1 MQLYTTIYYNLVKLN
16 PLPKSLKMVNLKS
29 VLTAVSISFFATFS
43 QAQQTPTDST
53 QHIQSI
59 YRATPEKINDL
70 INTKLDVKFD
80 YKKAYLYGKAWI
92 TLKPHFYPTDSLT
105 LDAKGMDIK
114 NVSIVH
120 GNINSPLNFKYDS
133 LELKIKLGKT
143 YKASENYTIYIAYA
157 AKPNEFKAKGSA
169 AITDAKGLYFINPD
183 SSVKGKPVQIWTQGE
198 TEGSSVW
205 FPTID
210 KPNQKTTQEIS
221 MTVLDK
227 YVTLSNGALIAQ
239 KKNADGT
246 RTDTWKMD
254 QPHSPYLF
262 MMAVGDFKIYH
273 DKYKNIPVDYY
284 LEPAY
289 APYAKDIFGKTP
301 EMIDFYAKK
310 LGIEYPWNKYAQ
322 IVVRDYVSGAM
333 ENTTATLHGAY
344 VQQTKRELLDGS
356 NGEETIAHE
365 LFHQW
370 FGDYVTT
377 ESWSNL
383 SVNESFANFSE
394 ILWFEHS
401 KGKDA
406 ADAHNYSDMQA
417 YLSSTTAREKHLV
430 RFHYDDKEDMFDVV
444 TYNKGGR
451 ILNMLRNYLGENA
464 FFKGLNLYLKSNA
477 LGNGEAQQLR
487 LALEQ
492 ISGRDLNW
500 FFNQWYYGAG
510 HPTLNISYKWD
521 AISKTQTVY
530 LSQTQKEAVFTLPMK
545 IDVYEGGKKIRRD
558 FWMTKRTDSIIF
570 KLNNKPSLVNVD
582 ADKILLLEKKDNKT
596 MEEFTYQYKNAPLY
610 VDRLEAIEAASKK
623 IQEKTAQDI
632 LISALRDAYF
642 GLRIEAIHNLKLE
655 DANIKKLILPT
666 IINIA
671 KTDSSTLVRAAAIE
685 SLANL
690 QDKTYM
696 PLFMEALKDP
706 SYAIEG
712 AALNAIAAIDIS
724 EAKTLANGL
733 EEASKGPLVAS
744 IVNIY
749 GVEGGDAEFPYVY
762 ISFQGAGTQT
772 QFDMIPGLASILM
785 NVKGINYLQQGL
797 DELQSMS
804 EKFKKYSVDK
814 YVNVMLNNVL
824 LAKKDDR
831 DKAPATEKANLE
843 AQIKAVQKTIDAIS
857 KL

>member
-1 MQLYTTIYYNLVKLN
+1 
-16 PLPKSLKMVNLKS
+16 MVNLKS
-29 VLTAVSISFFATFS
+29 VFAVVTITFFATFS
-43 QAQQTPTDST
+43 QAQQIQSDSL
-53 QHIQSI
+53 QSNQSI

-70 INTKLDVKFD
+70 VNTKLDVKFD

-114 NVSIVH
+114 NVSIVN
-120 GNINSPLNFKYDS
+120 GNIISPLKYKYDS
-133 LELKIKLGKT
+133 LEVKINLGKT
-143 YKASENYTIYIAYA
+143 YKSSESYTIYIAYTS
-157 AKPNEFKAKGSA
+157 KPNEFKAKGSA

-183 SSVKGKPVQIWTQGE
+183 SSIKAKPVQIWTQGE

-210 KPNQKTTQEIS
+210 KPNQKTTEEIS

-227 YVTLSNGALIAQ
+227 YVTLSNGALISQ

-254 QPHSPYLF
+254 KPHSPYLF
-262 MMAVGDFKIYH
+262 MMAVGDFKVYH

-301 EMIDFYAKK
+301 EMIDFYSKK

-356 NGEETIAHE
+356 AGEETIAHE

-383 SVNESFANFSE
+383 TVNESFANFSE

-401 KGKDA
+401 KGKDF
-406 ADAHNYSDMQA
+406 ADAHNYEDMQA
-417 YLSSTTAREKHLV
+417 YLSSPDAKNKDLV
-430 RFHYDDKEDMFDVV
+430 RFHYKDKEDMFDVV

-451 ILNMLRNYLGENA
+451 ILNMLRNYLGEDA
-464 FFKGLNLYLKSNA
+464 FFRGLNLYLKTNA
-477 LGNGEAQQLR
+477 LGNGEAHQLR

-492 ISGRDLNW
+492 VSGRDLNW
-500 FFNQWYYGAG
+500 FFNQWYFGAG
-510 HPTLNISYKWD
+510 HPNLNISYKWD
-521 AISKTQTVY
+521 ENSKTETVY
-530 LSQTQKEAVFTLPMK
+530 LAQTQKENVFKLPMK
-545 IDVYEGGKKIRRD
+545 IDVYEGGKKVRHNY
-558 FWMTKRTDSIIF
+558 WMTNRTDSISF
-570 KLNNKPSLVNVD
+570 KLNSKPNLVNVD
-582 ADKILLLEKKDNKT
+582 ADKILLTEKTDNKT
-596 MEEFTYQYKNAPLY
+596 IEEFAFQYKNAPLY
-610 VDRLEAIEAASKK
+610 VDRLEAIQAANKDIK
-623 IQEKTAQDI
+623 EKAGQDI
-632 LISALRDAYF
+632 LIAALKDPYF
-642 GLRIEAIHNLKLE
+642 GLRVEAINNLKLDNAE
-655 DANIKKLILPT
+655 LKKMILPT

-690 QDKTYM
+690 QDKAYM
-696 PLFMEALKDP
+696 TLFMDALKNP

-712 AALNAIAAIDIS
+712 AALNAIAAIDIDK
-724 EAKTLANGL
+724 AKTLANGL
-733 EEASKGPLVAS
+733 EKDSKGPLVAS

-749 GVEGGDAEFPYVY
+749 GVQGGDAEFPYVY
-762 ISFQGAGTQT
+762 SSFQGAGTQT

-785 NVKGINYLQQGL
+785 NVKDIQNLQQGL
-797 DELQSMS
+797 DELASMAK
-804 EKFKKYSVDK
+804 KFTKYSVDK

-824 LAKKDDR
+824 QAKKDDR
-831 DKAPATEKANLE
+831 DKASVAAKPNFD
-843 AQIKAVQKTIDAIS
+843 AQIIAIQKTIAEIE

>member
-1 MQLYTTIYYNLVKLN
+1 MLKLKTF
-16 PLPKSLKMVNLKS
+16 LLAIIS
-29 VLTAVSISFFATFS
+29 LTAFVI
-43 QAQQTPTDST
+43 ST
-53 QHIQSI
+53 QGQELAADSAQKSSAI

-92 TLKPHFYPTDSLT
+92 TLKPHFYATDSLT

-114 NVSIVH
+114 NVSVVN
-120 GNINSPLNFKYDS
+120 GNISSPLKYKYDS
-133 LELKIKLGKT
+133 LELKIDLGRI
-143 YKASENYTIYIAYA
+143 YKSSENYTIYIAYT
-157 AKPNEFKAKGSA
+157 AKPNEFKVKGSA

-183 SSVKGKPVQIWTQGE
+183 STVKGKPIQIWTQGE

-210 KPNQKTTQEIS
+210 KTNQKTTQEIS

-227 YVTLSNGALIAQ
+227 YVTLSNGALINQ

-246 RTDTWKMD
+246 RTDIWKMD

-262 MMAVGDFKIYH
+262 MMAVGDFKVYH

-301 EMIDFYAKK
+301 AMIDFFAKK

-370 FGDYVTT
+370 FGDYVTA

-383 SVNESFANFSE
+383 SVNESFADFSE
-394 ILWFEHS
+394 TLWAEHS
-401 KGKDA
+401 KSQDA
-406 ADAHNYSDMQA
+406 GDAHNYESMQS
-417 YLSSTTAREKHLV
+417 YLLSPDAKSKHLV
-430 RFHYDDKEDMFDVV
+430 RFNYEDKEDMFDVV
-444 TYNKGGR
+444 TYQKGGR
-451 ILNMLRNYLGENA
+451 ILNMLRNYLGEDA
-464 FFKGLNLYLKSNA
+464 FFKGLNLYLKTNA
-477 LGNGEAQQLR
+477 LGNGEAHQLR
-487 LALEQ
+487 LAFEQ

-500 FFNQWYYGAG
+500 FFNQWYFGAG
-510 HPTLNISYKWD
+510 HPELNISYKWD
-521 AISKTQTVY
+521 ATSKTQTVY
-530 LSQTQKEAVFTLPMK
+530 LAQTQEGNVFTLPMK
-545 IDVYEGGKKIRRD
+545 IDVYEEGKKISHNY
-558 FWMTKRTDSIIF
+558 WMTNRTDSISF
-570 KLNNKPSLVNVD
+570 KLNSKPNLVNVD
-582 ADKILLLEKKDNKT
+582 ADKILLVDKKDEKSL
-596 MEEFTYQYKNAPLY
+596 EEFAFQYKNAPLY
-610 VDRLEAIEAASKK
+610 VDRLEAIEAATKK
-623 IQEKTAQDI
+623 LKEKPAQEI
-632 LISALRDAYF
+632 LIAALKDPYL
-642 GLRIEAIHNLKLE
+642 GLRVEAINNLKLE
-655 DANIKKLILPT
+655 NEEVRKLILPA
-666 IINIA
+666 IINIS
-671 KTDSSTLVRAAAIE
+671 KTDASTLVRAAAIE

-696 PLFMEALKDP
+696 PLFMEALKNP
-706 SYAIEG
+706 SYAIDA

-724 EAKTLANGL
+724 QAKLLANDL
-733 EEASKGPLVAS
+733 QKDSKGPLVAS

-749 GVEGGDAEFPYVY
+749 GVEGGDAEFPFVY
-762 ISFQGAGTQT
+762 SSFIDAGTQS

-785 NVKGINYLQQGL
+785 NVRDINHLQQGL
-797 DELQSMS
+797 DELQTMS
-804 EKFKKYSVDK
+804 EKFTKYSIHK

-824 LAKKDDR
+824 LAKQDDR
-831 DKAPATEKANLE
+831 DKATATQKANFE
-843 AQIKAVQKTIDAIS
+843 AQIKAVQKTIDVVS